1 MAVQEETHVSQ
12 SFTVDT
18 INNGR
23 LPSRGWRWFLLLVLL
38 LGATLALPIFGVS
51 ACPEHS
57 RRACPEH
64 SRRAQPKGK
73 PLLSTVSVERLIS
86 LSSRLLD
93 PQGQPV
99 RDAKVT
105 VHLGRSDEPIFF
117 AESQRDGTF
126 IVDLPLRQFPSP
138 LVIEITRTHFQPQA
152 IELGTEDMRHLN
164 AGESLRL
171 PDIELSRRITPGFWV
186 ATLTFVGILVIIALE
201 KLHNTM
207 AALLGVAVVL
217 GTSFVGG
224 AINHDLFIFDFERA
238 LEYVNFDVIFL
249 VMGMMIVIGVI
260 EETGIF
266 QWMAYQAYRFS
277 GGRAWLLVIILMIIT
292 AVASALL
299 DNVTT
304 MLLMTPITIQI
315 ALAIGINPLS
325 LLLPEVLASNV
336 GGISTLIGTP
346 TNILIGSYA
355 NLTFNDFLRNLTPGV
370 LLAMIVLIIY
380 VILYYRRQLLIQ
392 GSGLSEAL
400 LERLKDSGRITQPQK
415 LTKAGIVFAVMLV
428 FFIIG
433 ERIHLVP
440 AVTAIIGA
448 VAMLLWVAPDIE
460 EMLKVVDWTTLMF
473 FIALYIVVGAIQEV
487 GLISIIADSIT
498 RLVGDSLRV
507 TILVLVWSAAF
518 LSGIIA
524 NIPFTAAMLPVV
536 SFLTNTVSGASNQV
550 LFYGL
555 SVGSAMG
562 GNSTLIG
569 ASANLVTAGIAERAG
584 YRITYVEFIKV
595 GLPATILTVAA
606 GAAWLFIRF

>member
-1 MAVQEETHVSQ
+1 MSQ
-12 SFTVDT
+12 SFTVDA
-18 INNGR
+18 IKNCR
-23 LPSRGWRWFLLLVLL
+23 LPARGQRWFLLLILL

-51 ACPEHS
+51 ACPERNRS
-57 RRACPEH
+57 ACPEH

-73 PLLSTVSVERLIS
+73 PLSTVSVERPMS

-99 RDAKVT
+99 RGAKVT
-105 VHLGRSDEPIFF
+105 VRQGRSNEPIAI
-117 AESQRDGTF
+117 AESQHDGTF
-126 IVDLPLRQFPSP
+126 VVDLPPREFPSP
-138 LVIEITRTHFQPQA
+138 LVIEIDRTHFQPQA
-152 IELGTEDMRHLN
+152 IELETEDMMHLN

-171 PDIELSRRITPGFWV
+171 PDVELSRRITPGFWV
-186 ATLTFVGILVIIALE
+186 ATLTFVGILAIIALE

-224 AINHDLFIFDFERA
+224 AINHNLFIFDFERA

-266 QWMAYQAYRFS
+266 QWMAYQAYRLS

-292 AVASALL
+292 AIASALL

-370 LLAMIVLIIY
+370 LLAMIVLITY
-380 VILYYRRQLLIQ
+380 VILYYRRQLLTQ
-392 GSGLSEAL
+392 GNGLSEAL

-415 LTKAGIVFAVMLV
+415 LAKAGIVFAVMLV
-428 FFIIG
+428 FFVIG

-448 VAMLLWVAPDIE
+448 VVMLLWVAPDIE

-473 FIALYIVVGAIQEV
+473 FIALFIVVGAIQEV
-487 GLISIIADSIT
+487 GLISIIADSIA
-498 RLVGDSLRV
+498 RLVGDSLPA
-507 TILVLVWSAAF
+507 TILVLIWSAAF

-536 SFLTNTVSGASNQV
+536 GFLTSTVSGASNQV

-606 GAAWLFIRF
+606 GVAWMFIRF

>member
-1 MAVQEETHVSQ
+1 
-12 SFTVDT
+12 
-18 INNGR
+18 
-23 LPSRGWRWFLLLVLL
+23 LLITLL
-38 LGATLALPIFGVS
+38 LGAILLLPGRDS
-51 ACPEHS
+51 APVV
-57 RRACPEH
+57 RAEGP
-64 SRRAQPKGK
+64 
-73 PLLSTVSVERLIS
+73 VS
-86 LSSRLLD
+86 LSGRLLD

-99 RDAKVT
+99 HGAEVLVREEA
-105 VHLGRSDEPIFF
+105 GAEPIAK
-117 AESQRDGTF
+117 AESQHDGTF
-126 IVDLPLRQFPSP
+126 VVDLPAGQFSP
-138 LVIEITRTHFQPQA
+138 PLIIKIDRPHFQSLET
-152 IELGTEDMRHLN
+152 ELEPEDVTRLN

-171 PDIELSRRITPGFWV
+171 PDIKLARHITPGFWV
-186 ATLTFVGILVIIALE
+186 ATLTFVGILALIALE

-224 AINHDLFIFDFERA
+224 AINHNLFIFNFERA

-249 VMGMMIVIGVI
+249 VMGMMIVVGVI
-260 EETGIF
+260 EETGVF

-277 GGRAWLLVIILMIIT
+277 GGKAWLLVIILMIIT

-304 MLLMTPITIQI
+304 MLLMTPMTIQI

-370 LLAMIVLIIY
+370 LLAMVILIIY
-380 VILYYRRQLLIQ
+380 AIVYYRKQLLTQ
-392 GSGLSEAL
+392 GGGLSEAL
-400 LERLKDSGRITQPQK
+400 LERLKESGRITQPQK
-415 LTKAGIVFAVMLV
+415 LAKASIVFAVMLA
-428 FFIIG
+428 FFVTG

-473 FIALYIVVGAIQEV
+473 FIALFIVVGAIQEV
-487 GLISIIADSIT
+487 GLISIIADGIA
-498 RLVGDSLRV
+498 RLVGDSLPAS
-507 TILVLVWSAAF
+507 ILVLVWSAAF

-536 SFLTNTVSGASNQV
+536 RFLTATVPGASNQV
-550 LFYGL
+550 LFYSL
-555 SVGSAMG
+555 SIGSAMG
-562 GNSTLIG
+562 GNSSLIG

-584 YRITYVEFIKV
+584 YRITYAGFIKV
-595 GLPATILTVAA
+595 GLPAMILTVLA
-606 GAAWLFIRF
+606 GVGWLFIRFF